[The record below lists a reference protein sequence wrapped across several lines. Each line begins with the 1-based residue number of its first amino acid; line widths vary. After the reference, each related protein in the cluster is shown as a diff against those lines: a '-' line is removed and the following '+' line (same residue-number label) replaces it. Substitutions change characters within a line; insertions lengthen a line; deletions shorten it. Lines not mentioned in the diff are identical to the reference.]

1 MIVKPSDVER
11 YVDQPPKGVAAVLVF
26 GPDRGLVRERADRL
40 AKSIVPDLSDPFRV
54 ADLDEGTLDSDPA
67 RLSDEAAAF
76 SMTGGARVVRVR
88 AAANGHTKLFESFLE
103 NNAGGSLVVVEA
115 GDLAKTG
122 SLRKLFSDADN
133 AAAIACY
140 PDDQS
145 ALEDVVRRALKAD
158 GLSIAPD
165 ALDYAVTHLG
175 SDRGVTRREIE
186 KLTLYAHGK
195 KNVEIADVRA
205 VMGDEAEARGDDA
218 CDAAGEGDFRKLDQA
233 LARLWIADETPT
245 SVLRTAMSHF
255 QRLALARAQSE
266 HGETLDSV
274 LRKMRPPVHFSR
286 LNSYKAQAQR
296 WNEAQLM
303 QALDMLLETEALC
316 KSTAVPAQAACG
328 RALLNIAAM
337 VRR

>member
-11 YVDQPPKGVAAVLVF
+11 YVDHPPKGVIAVLVF

-40 AKSIVPDLSDPFRV
+40 AKSVVPDLSDPFRV
-54 ADLDEGTLDSDPA
+54 ADLGEDTLDSDPA
-67 RLSDEAAAF
+67 RLSDEAAAL
-76 SMTGGARVVRVR
+76 SMIGGERVVRVR
-88 AAANGHTKLFESFLE
+88 SATNGHAKLFESFLE
-103 NNAGGSLVVVEA
+103 SNAKGALVVAEA

-122 SLRKLFSDADN
+122 SLRKLFSEADN

-140 PDDQS
+140 PDGHS
-145 ALEDVVRRALKAD
+145 ELEDVVRRALKAD
-158 GLSIAPD
+158 GISIAAD
-165 ALDYAVTHLG
+165 ALDYAVLHLG

-186 KLTLYAHGK
+186 KLALYAHGQK
-195 KNVEIADVRA
+195 TVEIGDVRA
-205 VMGDEAEARGDDA
+205 VMGDEAEARGEDA
-218 CDAAGEGDFRKLDQA
+218 CDAAGEGDFRRLDQA
-233 LARLWIADETPT
+233 LMRLWTADESPT

-266 HGETLDSV
+266 RGETLDSV

-286 LNSYKAQAQR
+286 LASYKAQAQR
-296 WNEAQLM
+296 WNEPQLL

-337 VRR
+337 ARR

>member
-11 YVDQPPKGVAAVLVF
+11 YVEQRPKGMLAVLVF

-40 AKSIVPDLSDPFRV
+40 ARAIVPDLSDPFRV
-54 ADLDEGTLDSDPA
+54 ADLDEDALDGDAA
-67 RLSDEAAAF
+67 RLADEAAAL
-76 SMTGGARVVRVR
+76 SMTGGERVVRIR
-88 AAANGHTKLFESFLE
+88 SATNGHTKIFESFLDA
-103 NNAGGSLVVVEA
+103 NAQGALVVVEA

-122 SLRKLFSDADN
+122 SLRKLFSEADN

-140 PDDQS
+140 PDNVSD
-145 ALEDVVRRALKAD
+145 LEDVLRRALKAD
-158 GLSIAPD
+158 GLSIAHD
-165 ALDYAVTHLG
+165 ALDYAASHLG

-195 KNVEIADVRA
+195 KSVELADVRA
-205 VMGDEAEARGDDA
+205 VMGDESEARSDDA
-218 CDAAGEGDFRKLDQA
+218 CDAAGEGDYKKLDQA
-233 LARLWIADETPT
+233 LERLWIAEETPT
-245 SVLRTAMSHF
+245 SVLRAAMSHF

-266 HGETLDSV
+266 RGEALDSV

-296 WNEAQLM
+296 WSEPQLLH
-303 QALDMLLETEALC
+303 ALDMLLETEALC
-316 KSTAVPAQAACG
+316 KTTAVPAEAACG

>member
-11 YVDQPPKGVAAVLVF
+11 YVDHPPKGVAAVLVF

-40 AKSIVPDLSDPFRV
+40 AKSVVPDLSDPFRV
-54 ADLDEGTLDSDPA
+54 ADLDEGTLDNDPA
-67 RLSDEAAAF
+67 RLSDEAAAL

-88 AAANGHTKLFESFLE
+88 AATNGHAKLFESFFESNL
-103 NNAGGSLVVVEA
+103 GGSLVVVEA

-122 SLRKLFSDADN
+122 ALRKAFSEADN

-145 ALEDVVRRALKAD
+145 ALEDVVRRALKDEGIA
-158 GLSIAPD
+158 IAPD

-186 KLTLYAHGK
+186 KLALYAHGQK
-195 KNVEIADVRA
+195 TVELGDIRA

-218 CDAAGEGDFRKLDQA
+218 CDAAGEGDFKRLDQA
-233 LARLWIADETPT
+233 LTRLWIADETPT

-255 QRLALARAQSE
+255 QRLALIRARSE
-266 HGETLDSV
+266 RGETPDSI
-274 LRKMRPPVHFSR
+274 LRKMYPPVHFSR
-286 LNSYKAQAQR
+286 LASYKAQAQR
-296 WNEAQLM
+296 WNETQLL
-303 QALDMLLETEALC
+303 QALDLLLETEVLC
-316 KSTAVPAQAACG
+316 KTTAVPAQAACG

-337 VRR
+337 ARR